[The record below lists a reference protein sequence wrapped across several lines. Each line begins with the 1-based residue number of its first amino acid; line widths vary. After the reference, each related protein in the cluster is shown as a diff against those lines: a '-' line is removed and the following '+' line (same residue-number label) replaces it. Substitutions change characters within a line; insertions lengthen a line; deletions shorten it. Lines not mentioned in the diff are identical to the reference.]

1 MVTVRPSRPTHAR
14 SETRAADAA
23 PHTVR
28 DGRCRAV
35 AGAGDRRERGDLLS
49 VRPAPARGAARERA
63 GAARE
68 PRRAGPEVRLDLVQQ
83 RRELRQRLQ
92 LPDVPGPGARA
103 DRVRGP
109 GRAPLVR
116 REPRLAWPDAERLRD
131 AGVRLVLPR
140 AGAPAGTGP
149 PAGAGGRRGGGRAS
163 RGRAEPRVLADAA
176 GRRPERAERDDRRE
190 RD

>member
-1 MVTVRPSRPTHAR
+1 EYASGPTGSRPPPARCRGSPGAGARAAAIAAVAGECNPVRPSPVQAMVTVRPSRPTHAR

-131 AGVRLVLPR
+131 
-140 AGAPAGTGP
+140 
-149 PAGAGGRRGGGRAS
+149 
-163 RGRAEPRVLADAA
+163 
-176 GRRPERAERDDRRE
+176 
-190 RD
+190 